1 MKTYSLL
8 MTSFFISFH
17 RSYSF
22 HKYSF
27 MKPFQK
33 KSFHSIRQ
41 FSRKKMNDVSG
52 LVGASSSTTKKN
64 TRNIAPQYNPKTPNQ
79 ELYLNYLNDND
90 TPIVFGIGPAG
101 CGKTLFACITAIQEL
116 MSGNVNKIIIT
127 RPIVPVEEE
136 EIGFLPGNLIHKMD
150 PWTRP
155 IFDILLEFYQQ
166 KDLDLML
173 HSGIIEISPLAYM
186 RGRTFK
192 RCFIIADEMQNSTP
206 NQMLMLST
214 RIGDKTKLVVTGDLK
229 QSDRSQSNGLIDFMN
244 KYKLYNEN
252 NEYDND
258 NKKMIQIVE
267 MKHED
272 IRRSKVVSKIIDIY
286 DMKPNSWVNNR
297 LNINSEQVIEESV
310 VQENV
315 VGEKSFSKTINNLNI
330 TKYHYDNNND
340 CAIIPLSHML

>member
-1 MKTYSLL
+1 
-8 MTSFFISFH
+8 
-17 RSYSF
+17 
-22 HKYSF
+22 
-27 MKPFQK
+27 
-33 KSFHSIRQ
+33 
-41 FSRKKMNDVSG
+41 
-52 LVGASSSTTKKN
+52 
-64 TRNIAPQYNPKTPNQ
+64 
-79 ELYLNYLNDND
+79 
-90 TPIVFGIGPAG
+90 
-101 CGKTLFACITAIQEL
+101 
-116 MSGNVNKIIIT
+116 
-127 RPIVPVEEE
+127 
-136 EIGFLPGNLIHKMD
+136 
-150 PWTRP
+150 
-155 IFDILLEFYQQ
+155 
-166 KDLDLML
+166 L

-252 NEYDND
+252 NENNEND

-286 DMKPNSWVNNR
+286 NIKPNSWVNNR